1 MHTPT
6 GPARIADLL
15 QDRARLLADSD
26 AYVNAATG
34 DKLSWSSLEALGL
47 RWRELATDLRL
58 PSRSRVGLVITNPLA
73 FSGAYVACLAAGLS
87 AVPIDPRLPA
97 AQALATSARLRV
109 DVVATDRV
117 DLLEGDT
124 PQPVL
129 HSGVRDVRLV
139 RGTRASAWPSGGAA
153 LRPAAVLASSG
164 TSGAPKV
171 VPLEEWQLIAA
182 ASRIARHHRLGRGDR
197 GYTPLPLFHVNAQV
211 VGLLSALVSGSTLV
225 VDTKFHASDY
235 WNRVAEWRPTWLNT
249 VPAMLA
255 TLAELAPP
263 SETLARTLRFARS
276 ASAPL
281 RVDIESRF
289 ERLTGVGVLQTYG
302 MTEVASQ
309 LTANPLDELARRR
322 GSVGLPV
329 GVEIGVLDSSGR
341 IVEPGKPGTVSV
353 RGAGVISSYLVV
365 SDVTAERTRP
375 ARDANG
381 WLPTGDIGW
390 LADDGF
396 LHLLGRVDD
405 MINRG
410 GEKLYPAEIER
421 VLVTNPGI
429 AAAIVVGMQH
439 ERLGQVPV
447 AFVVQRTPDAV
458 RDDDVAHA
466 CASALPPYKRPAT
479 IRRLHALPIGPT
491 GKPLRTLAALEAAAA

>member
-1 MHTPT
+1 M
-6 GPARIADLL
+6 
-15 QDRARLLADSD
+15 LAGSD
-26 AYVNAATG
+26 AYVDAATG
-34 DKLSWSSLEALGL
+34 DTLSWNSLRALAL

-73 FSGAYVACLAAGLS
+73 FSGAYISCLAAGLS
-87 AVPIDPRLPA
+87 AVPIDPRVA
-97 AQALATSARLRV
+97 GAEVLATAARLRV
-109 DVVATDRV
+109 DAIATDRA
-117 DLLEGDT
+117 DLIEGDA
-124 PQPVL
+124 PHPVL
-129 HSGVRDVRLV
+129 QTTVRDVRLV
-139 RGTRASAWPSGGAA
+139 RSRRASAWPSGGAA

-171 VPLEEWQLIAA
+171 VPLEEWQLLAA
-182 ASRIARHHRLGRGDR
+182 ASRIARHHHLGQGDR

-211 VGLLSALVSGSTLV
+211 VGLLSALVSGSVLV

-263 SETLARTLRFARS
+263 AESLARTLRFARS

-289 ERLTGVGVLQTYG
+289 ERRTGVGVLQTYG

-329 GVEIGVLDSSGR
+329 GVEISVRDRFGDVVEAGTPGV
-341 IVEPGKPGTVSV
+341 VHV

-381 WLPTGDIGW
+381 WLPTGDVGW

-405 MINRG
+405 VINRG

-421 VLVTNPGI
+421 VLVTNPNV
-429 AAAIVVGMQH
+429 AAAIVVGIQH

-447 AFVVQRTPDAV
+447 AFVVRRTADAT
-458 RDDDVAHA
+458 RDDDLARA
-466 CASALPPYKRPAT
+466 CVSALPPYKRPAS

-491 GKPLRTLAALEAAAA
+491 GKPLRKLAALEAAAA